1 MRAFFSG
8 TSGPEEGNLEARPV
22 SSSVPHV
29 CIQKVKRKRQ
39 VHVVIG
45 GTFSGMSGRSGPD
58 ELAVGIHPGPKRTK
72 VRHVIIARPTGRS
85 PCPPLSCGIV
95 GGLDVHYDIPFTP
108 GIQATTT
115 NGGGGNGN
123 GAQITGTSTVDRGG
137 EAPFF
142 SKSFHLSLSTNNPL
156 VEAAEG

>member
-8 TSGPEEGNLEARPV
+8 PSGPEEGNLQARPV
-22 SSSVPHV
+22 SSRVPHVPHV

-58 ELAVGIHPGPKRTK
+58 EFAVRTYPRSKRTK

-85 PCPPLSCGIV
+85 RCPPLSCGIV
-95 GGLDVHYDIPFTP
+95 GG
-108 GIQATTT
+108 
-115 NGGGGNGN
+115 
-123 GAQITGTSTVDRGG
+123 
-137 EAPFF
+137 
-142 SKSFHLSLSTNNPL
+142 
-156 VEAAEG
+156 